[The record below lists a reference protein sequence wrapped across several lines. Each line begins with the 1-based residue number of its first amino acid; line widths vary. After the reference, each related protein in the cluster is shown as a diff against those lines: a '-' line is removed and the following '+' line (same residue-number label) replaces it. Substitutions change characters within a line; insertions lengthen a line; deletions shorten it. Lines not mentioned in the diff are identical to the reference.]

1 LSALRGKDVPVREVE
16 LPQRSL
22 AALASVL
29 TADQW
34 AACAE
39 AVTQA
44 RKTLAGRVIWN
55 INATATGGGVAEI
68 LQTLLGYFL
77 DAGVDA
83 RWLVLDGNA
92 DFFAVTKHLHNAI
105 HGFGD
110 PGQLGAS
117 AHAAYRR
124 TLKGNVAELLRQ
136 VQPADLVL
144 LHDPQ
149 TAGLVEPLRK
159 AGVRVAWR
167 SHIGRD
173 TPNEQSVSG
182 WEFLRRY
189 IEDADALVFSRPQ
202 HAPEW
207 APAGRI
213 RVIPPSIDPLD
224 AKNRQMTTSERI
236 QVLAEAG
243 LLTINGGPISPVVQ
257 GAPPPTPASRLVV
270 QVSRWDRLKDMPGVM
285 KGFADA
291 NIPADVHLM
300 LVGPAVSGVP
310 DDPEGAGVLDEC
322 VADWHHL
329 PAAVRNRISL
339 VSVPMDDLL
348 KNATII
354 NAVQGY
360 ADVVTQKSLAEGFG
374 LTVTE
379 AMWKRR
385 PVVGAAVG
393 GIQDQITD
401 GQDGLLIEDPTDLDA
416 FAKALQR
423 LFREPD
429 LAHELGHAAHRRV
442 LVNYLDD
449 RHLASTVDL
458 LTYLIET
465 S

>member
-1 LSALRGKDVPVREVE
+1 
-16 LPQRSL
+16 
-22 AALASVL
+22 
-29 TADQW
+29 
-34 AACAE
+34 
-39 AVTQA
+39 
-44 RKTLAGRVIWN
+44 LAGRVIWN

-83 RWLVLDGNA
+83 RWLVLDGSA

-110 PGQLGAS
+110 PSQLGAS
-117 AHAAYRR
+117 AHAVYKR
-124 TLKGNVAELLRQ
+124 TIQGNAADLLRQ
-136 VQPADLVL
+136 VRPADLVL

-149 TAGLVEPLRK
+149 TAGLVEPLQQV
-159 AGVRVAWR
+159 GVRVAWR

-182 WEFLRRY
+182 WEFLRQY
-189 IEDADALVFSRPQ
+189 MQDADALVFSRPQ

-207 APAGRI
+207 APASRI
-213 RVIPPSIDPLD
+213 FVIPPSIDPLD
-224 AKNRQMTTSERI
+224 AKNRPMTANERI
-236 QVLAEAG
+236 RVLAEAG
-243 LLTINGGPISPVVQ
+243 LLITSGGPSSPIVQ
-257 GAPPPTPASRLVV
+257 GAPPPSPSARLVV

-285 KGFADA
+285 TGFANA
-291 NIPADVHLM
+291 GIPEDVHLM
-300 LVGPAVSGVP
+300 LVGPAVSGVS
-310 DDPEGAGVLDEC
+310 DDPEGATVLDEC
-322 VADWHHL
+322 VLAWHQL
-329 PAAVRNRISL
+329 PTAARRRTSL
-339 VSVPMDDLL
+339 VSVPMDDLV

-379 AMWKRR
+379 AMWKGR
-385 PVVGAAVG
+385 PVLGAAVG

-401 GQDGLLIEDPTDLDA
+401 GQDGLLIEDPTDLGA
-416 FAKALQR
+416 FATALRQ

-442 LVNYLDD
+442 LANYLDD

-458 LTYLIET
+458 LTYLLGCRELELDP
-465 S
+465 SVPS